1 MATNLFAFKTLL
13 SHNVFIVISPLFI
26 SPICHFRHLCHF
38 RHFSKWR
45 QLKLRCLTVS
55 VASWP
60 SELWLHLIITW
71 ALIVRCPQLKIS
83 FGKWVGRPEHWF
95 VTDDGASGAE
105 SAANCRPTRSK
116 TRHPPAYANYK
127 TIQTQKKKRK
137 VKTMTRQMLGQAAT
151 TNQHDCNMR
160 PTSFVGLQKKLFY
173 AIQFESNFW
182 DWARGW

>member
-1 MATNLFAFKTLL
+1 MATNWFAFKTLL

-26 SPICHFRHLCHF
+26 SPICHF

-116 TRHPPAYANYK
+116 TRHPLAYANYK
-127 TIQTQKKKRK
+127 KNYTNKTKKSSKNND
-137 VKTMTRQMLGQAAT
+137 KTNVGTSSNNKSTRLQHAAYKF
-151 TNQHDCNMR
+151 CG
-160 PTSFVGLQKKLFY
+160 PTKETFLCS
-173 AIQFESNFW
+173 
-182 DWARGW
+182 